1 MYVATFESTKTEANV
16 FRLEGAAGV
25 FFFFWKK
32 SRKKKRGKE
41 PKTSE
46 AIPRHTYSS
55 VLGVAPL
62 RAWRVVF
69 FFAKVRHINF
79 FLG

>member
-16 FRLEGAAGV
+16 FRLEGAAV
-25 FFFFWKK
+25 FFFWKYGK
-32 SRKKKRGKE
+32 KVKKRQRAQDLR
-41 PKTSE
+41 S
-46 AIPRHTYSS
+46 HTEE
-55 VLGVAPL
+55 LGVIALL

-69 FFAKVRHINF
+69 FFACCKVHHINF